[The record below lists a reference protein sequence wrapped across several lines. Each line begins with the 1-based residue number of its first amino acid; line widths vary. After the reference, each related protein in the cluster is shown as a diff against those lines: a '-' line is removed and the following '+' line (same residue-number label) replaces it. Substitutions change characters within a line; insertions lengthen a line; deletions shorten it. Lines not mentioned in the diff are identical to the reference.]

1 MAHSKLH
8 DEIGHFTVIPHEFI
22 DNSDTYSDH
31 ACWLFILL
39 RRYIN
44 QESGKAFPSYSLI
57 QQKTGWSTKTIAKA
71 IRELEQHGW
80 IRREKQFSGPTNY
93 IMMRPQSFPTEK
105 TVSTFPGKETHF
117 PTERTVLSQGK
128 SKENDNKNT
137 NNKKIEREP
146 ARELVPVSSSPD
158 AVAIL
163 LEIFPDMPI
172 FSQEVIDA
180 AGITNLDL
188 WRTICQDWRD
198 NRYSPRNVT
207 GMRDRYRQQ
216 LAKLEESNGQTGI
229 QSRVNRLSANERA
242 ARQTLALILGQ
253 PFDGSTP
260 DLGELGAADQTG
272 QQSTALRRR

>member
-105 TVSTFPGKETHF
+105 TVSAFPGKETRF

-128 SKENDNKNT
+128 PKENDNKKT

-146 ARELVPVSSSPD
+146 ARELAPVSSSPD

-163 LEIFPDMPI
+163 LEVFPQMPI
-172 FSQEVIDA
+172 YSQDIIDA
-180 AGITNLDL
+180 ANITNLDL
-188 WRTICQDWRD
+188 WRTICQDWKD
-198 NRYSPRNVT
+198 NRYSTRNVT

-216 LAKLEESNGQTGI
+216 LAKLEESQNGQNGI

-242 ARQTLALILGQ
+242 ARQTLELMGYTT
-253 PFDGSTP
+253 GSTSGLAQLDSENP
-260 DLGELGAADQTG
+260 TSEQL
-272 QQSTALRRR
+272 ALVRRR